1 MPSIPR
7 WSREKKTIFLETL
20 RRTGNVSSSARAAG
34 VPVVSAYAKRGREK
48 AFRLEWQTALDE
60 ALDDLEEEVR
70 RRALEGIEKPVYY
83 AGKKCGSITSFND
96 NLAMF
101 LLKAKR
107 PGVFS
112 ENPQGEV
119 PQGEM
124 SSKPRERI
132 VKKLAEMKLR
142 LSKTNPE

>member
-7 WSREKKTIFLETL
+7 LTREKKARFIETL
-20 RRTGNVSSSARAAG
+20 RRTGNVSAAAKEIG
-34 VPVVSAYAKRGREK
+34 VPPARIYAKRQRDQSFKEDWDAAIEG
-48 AFRLEWQTALDE
+48 

-96 NLAMF
+96 TLAMF

-107 PGVFS
+107 PQVFGDGAEEGDGGFQPS
-112 ENPQGEV
+112 R
-119 PQGEM
+119 
-124 SSKPRERI
+124 KPREKLL
-132 VKKLAEMKLR
+132 KKLADMK
-142 LSKTNPE
+142 KPKGEEGD